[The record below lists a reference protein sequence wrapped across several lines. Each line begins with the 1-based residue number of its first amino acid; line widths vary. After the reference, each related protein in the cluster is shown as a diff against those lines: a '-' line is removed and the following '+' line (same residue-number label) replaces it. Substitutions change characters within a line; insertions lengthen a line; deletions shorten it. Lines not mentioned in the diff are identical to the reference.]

1 MKTSTK
7 LRSIPALGRISKTLI
22 ITGGAMALAA
32 HTPNAAVAAEIVQ
45 QVTVRYD
52 DLNLS
57 SGSGMKVLKQRIWHA
72 AEIVCGGEVDMREI
86 HGLTQHLKCV
96 RDAADTAL
104 TRVNGSGN

>member
-7 LRSIPALGRISKTLI
+7 LRSISKTLI

-32 HTPNAAVAAEIVQ
+32 HSPRAAVAAESVQ

-72 AEIVCGGEVDMREI
+72 AEIVCGEGDTREAR
-86 HGLTQHLKCV
+86 GLTQHNKCV
-96 RDAADTAL
+96 RDAVDTAL
-104 TRVNGSGN
+104 THVSWRGN

>member
-7 LRSIPALGRISKTLI
+7 LRSIPVLGRISKTLI
-22 ITGGAMALAA
+22 ITGGAIALVA
-32 HTPNAAVAAEIVQ
+32 HSPRAAVAAESVP

-57 SGSGMKVLKQRIWHA
+57 SESGINALRQRIRHA
-72 AEIVCGGEVDMREI
+72 AEMVCGEVDAREI
-86 HGLTQHLKCV
+86 RGSTQHLKCV

-104 TRVNGSGN
+104 TRVNWRGN